1 MPTNAIISRD
11 YRITDGE
18 LALFANQVANAMRRD
33 ITELTDYGVTE
44 ANINALVALVDDF
57 QELPNDVLLRT
68 DVSYSVEQ
76 KNALRETLSN
86 TMRSLSV
93 RAKVVFGENTA
104 KYRSLSPGAISQ
116 LSDSDL
122 LIAARQVHSA
132 ATTNLAGLAQEGVTA
147 DYLDDFSENIE
158 SFETAVD
165 DVGNKETLRD
175 GATENRILIGNQIYA
190 LVNKYC
196 SYGKVIFEK
205 TSPARYNDYIIY
217 QKEAGGLSAPANFRY
232 DFIGKT
238 FWWDV
243 VSHATSY
250 QLEKNE
256 GESYVE
262 IYAGSDTSYQYNPPD
277 GQGFY
282 RVRARNMNGFGP
294 ATEDL
299 EQWYF
304 AVLPPASNLVI
315 NDSEMNP
322 GQYNLTWDAV
332 PTATEYS
339 VYRSVV
345 ENGQPAADYT
355 LQGKTAEASFVIS
368 VESGKRNYFRVNT
381 KNLSQYAVPSAAVWV
396 EI

>member
-1 MPTNAIISRD
+1 MADFGAQRE
-11 YRITDGE
+11 YRITDSE
-18 LALFANQVANAMRRD
+18 LTMFGQHICDSITRD
-33 ITELTDYGVTE
+33 ITEFGVYGVVAADVTALQALIDAFELFPTDDYVNQEYRTATANKDALTEEVRVLVRSMALRVEMKWGKKSTQYKSLRIADMTLLTDEAFLTRARMVHSFMVENLTE
-44 ANINALVALVDDF
+44 LASGGLTQAMLDDMEDKL
-57 QELPNDVLLRT
+57 QQLDDAKRLQI
-68 DVSYSVEQ
+68 DKSC
-76 KNALRETLSN
+76 LREDKTVE
-86 TMRSLSV
+86 R
-93 RAKVVFGENTA
+93 
-104 KYRSLSPGAISQ
+104 
-116 LSDSDL
+116 
-122 LIAARQVHSA
+122 
-132 ATTNLAGLAQEGVTA
+132 
-147 DYLDDFSENIE
+147 IE
-158 SFETAVD
+158 
-165 DVGNKETLRD
+165 K
-175 GATENRILIGNQIYA
+175 GNQLYTIIS
-190 LVNKYC
+190 KYC
-196 SYGKVIFEK
+196 EIGKRIWDKVN
-205 TSPARYNDYIIY
+205 PARFNDYIIY
-217 QKEAGGLSAPANFRY
+217 QKEAGGLSVPANFRY

-250 QLEKNE
+250 QLERKHE
-256 GESYVE
+256 DEYVQ
-262 IYAGSDTSYQYNPPD
+262 IYAGKDPQFQYTPPD

-322 GQYNLTWDAV
+322 GQYRLSWDAV

-345 ENGQPAADYT
+345 NNGQPAGDYS

-368 VESGKRNYFRVNT
+368 TESGKRNYFRVNT
-381 KNLSQYAVPSAAVWV
+381 KNLSQYAVPSEPVWI

>member
-104 KYRSLSPGAISQ
+104 KYRSLSPESITK

-132 ATTNLAGLAQEGVTA
+132 ATTNLAGLAPEGVTA

-175 GATENRILIGNQIYA
+175 GATENRILKGNQIYA

-217 QKEAGGLSAPANFRY
+217 QKEAGGLSVPANFRY

-250 QLEKNE
+250 QLEKKE

-262 IYAGSDTSYQYNPPD
+262 IYAGSDTSFNYIPAD

-304 AVLPPASNLVI
+304 AILPPASNLQI
-315 NDSEMNP
+315 SDTEIEP
-322 GQYNLTWDAV
+322 GKYNLTWTAV

-345 ENGQPAADYT
+345 ENGQPAGDYS
-355 LQGKTAEASFVIS
+355 LQGKTADANFVIT

-381 KNLSQYAVPSAAVWV
+381 KNLTQYAQPSSPIWIEV
-396 EI
+396 